1 MAKWTLDIGQYAK
14 KQEQKLLDVR
24 KMFVFALYNSIT
36 TKNPVDT
43 GRSRANWNVSEN
55 EPDYTTFENKDK
67 HYELKYNNVEQLP
80 INAKSD
86 ESLFIANAL
95 PYIRRLE
102 YGYSKQAP
110 NGMVGVTLAGA
121 DNLLE
126 EIVRGIQ

>member
-24 KMFVFALYNSIT
+24 KMFLFALYSSIT
-36 TKNPVDT
+36 YKTPVDT
-43 GRSRANWNVSEN
+43 GRARGNWNVSEKSA
-55 EPDYTTFENKDK
+55 DFTTDEEQKTPQYSD
-67 HYELKYNNVEQLP
+67 VEQLP
-80 INAKSD
+80 INAKGD

-126 EIVRGIQ
+126 EIVRGVQ